1 MKFSII
7 IPAYNAEKYLGE
19 CLKSLEAQTFQDFE
33 IVIVDDGSKDGTGEV
48 ADVFAT
54 SFHDVCV
61 LHKANEGLIL
71 ARRDG
76 LSIVHGEYVLF
87 LDADDALRSDAL
99 ELLAEIVEG
108 HHPDIVQYAF
118 STLSSFAAPY
128 TPLAIPVG
136 MISGDE
142 FESYLHAFFD
152 GTINSV
158 WSRAVKREL
167 FVTSL
172 PYEDYRSI
180 MHGEDMLL
188 TAFYIQ
194 KAKSVFYTDEALYFY
209 RSNNAASTASYKS
222 SQLVDIECVSRVI
235 LKKAL
240 ECSDKCLRHAVAG
253 VVSQYVYLL
262 NVLTRTDMQFQEKV
276 ECFGEISTSLNA
288 VVPNKSDL
296 GIPNLRLDIRL
307 LASLILSG
315 RADMALVISSLLEH
329 IKDFAIGL
337 RRS

>member
-33 IVIVDDGSKDGTGEV
+33 IVIVDDGSKDGTGEI
-48 ADVFAT
+48 ADVFTT
-54 SFHDVCV
+54 SFHDVRV

-76 LSIVHGEYVLF
+76 LSVVHGEYVLF
-87 LDADDALRSDAL
+87 LDSDDALRSDAL
-99 ELLAEIVEG
+99 ELLAGIIEE
-108 HHPDIVQYAF
+108 HNPDIVQYAF
-118 STLSSFAAPY
+118 STLSSFASPY

-136 MISGDE
+136 MFSGDE
-142 FESYLHAFFD
+142 LESYLHRFFD
-152 GTINSV
+152 GVINSV

-209 RSNNAASTASYKS
+209 RPNNAASTASYKS

-235 LKKAL
+235 LEKAL
-240 ECSDKCLRHAVAG
+240 ECSDKCFRHAVAG

-262 NVLTRTDMQFQEKV
+262 NVLARTEIRFQGKV
-276 ECFGEISTSLNA
+276 DRFGEISASLNA
-288 VVPNKSDL
+288 VFPNKPDL
-296 GIPNLRLDIRL
+296 GMPNLRLDIRL

-315 RADMALVISSLLEH
+315 RADMALVISNLLEH

-337 RRS
+337 KRS